1 MLEMP
6 RKLPPHLYRERT
18 RHGVPVWYVRVGK
31 GKRVRI
37 RGEFGSS
44 EFETAYAAA
53 VKGETPAKTS
63 RFPADGTFAWGAA
76 LYRRSQVWASLKPST
91 RQVRGNI
98 LKRLEEKVGHTRLRD
113 WTRKD
118 VIAGRDARADRP
130 AAARHFV
137 DVLRG
142 MFRFLLEADLV
153 KADPTD
159 GVKVARPQTGGHEAW
174 TDADLERYRAHWKL
188 GTRQRVALELLY
200 ATGLRRGD
208 AVRAGE
214 QHVRNGVIRLKT
226 EKTGE
231 TVAIAVSPELLEAL
245 RAGPTGD
252 LAWIVGETGLPLTKE
267 SFGNNFRDWCNA
279 AGVSRSAHG
288 VRKAAATGDA
298 HDGWSDAELDAK
310 YGWRGRRMAPLYT
323 REAQRER
330 LSLEAARRT
339 KERTKRPAPG

>member
-1 MLEMP
+1 M
-6 RKLPPHLYRERT
+6 
-18 RHGVPVWYVRVGK
+18 
-31 GKRVRI
+31 
-37 RGEFGSS
+37 
-44 EFETAYAAA
+44 
-53 VKGETPAKTS
+53 
-63 RFPADGTFAWGAA
+63 
-76 LYRRSQVWASLKPST
+76 
-91 RQVRGNI
+91 
-98 LKRLEEKVGHTRLRD
+98 
-113 WTRKD
+113 
-118 VIAGRDARADRP
+118 IAGLDARADRP